1 MDNRIHN
8 LRILQQNRCCLTHC
22 YSQTGQHHAL
32 AAVEEGVADIVRLQ
46 AADNAGEHAHDDE
59 ERRNLVHVE
68 VKLQHADDN
77 ADEVQ
82 AEQREADSLTRGQ
95 LIGLFKVHRIRL
107 GSVDFVNRAAL
118 RVLLHLV
125 RVIHDVGNV
134 NRQQHKEDAHAVRQ
148 AGENRHTGNALGHA
162 DGERLRAACA
172 IACGYR
178 AEQHTECCQR
188 VKAQRQR
195 HAHYERR
202 KCQVFL
208 VAAGQR
214 RERCQRRHEHRNQQN
229 AVVAHLLDQCAQAC
243 YYSARFR
250 QNVQR
255 AAYHKEEGDNRNA
268 ALEAFIDG
276 RKEIQ
281 EACRLLRNIMEG
293 CRVNDHFARMHILHA
308 LIHAGRNNVAGDS
321 TENNNA
327 DQN

>member
-8 LRILQQNRCCLTHC
+8 FRVLQKNRCCLTHC
-22 YSQTGQHHAL
+22 HSQAGQHHAL
-32 AAVEEGVADIVRLQ
+32 AAVEEGVADIVWLQ
-46 AADNAGEHAHDDE
+46 AADNAGKHAHDDE
-59 ERRNLVHVE
+59 ERGNLIHIE

-77 ADEVQ
+77 TDEVQ

-95 LIGLFKVHRIRL
+95 LIGFFKVHRIRL
-107 GSVDFVNRAAL
+107 GSVDFIHRTAF
-118 RVLLHLV
+118 RIFLHLV

-134 NRQQHKEDAHAVRQ
+134 NRQQHKEDTHAVRQ

-162 DGERLRAACA
+162 DGERLRAACT

-178 AEQHTECCQR
+178 AEQHAECCQR

-195 HAHYERR
+195 HTHHERR
-202 KCQVFL
+202 KRQVFL

-214 RERCQRRHEHRNQQN
+214 RERCQRRHEHRNQKN
-229 AVVAHLLDQCAQAC
+229 AVVAHLLDQRAQAC
-243 YYSARFR
+243 HDRACLC

-255 AAYHKEEGDNRNA
+255 AAHHEEEGDNRNA
-268 ALEAFIDG
+268 ALEALIDG

-281 EACRLLRNIMEG
+281 EACRLLCNIMEG
-293 CRVNDHFARMHILHA
+293 CRVNDHFACMHILHT
-308 LIHAGRNNVAGDS
+308 LIHAGRDNIAGNS

-327 DQN
+327 NQN